1 MCCTCRV
8 SVLYVCLLFD
18 VCCCVCVIYLVW
30 CMCVGF
36 IHMLGVVFVQ
46 RVNEISVF
54 VCFVCMIFL
63 V

>member
-1 MCCTCRV
+1 M
-8 SVLYVCLLFD
+8 CLLFD
-18 VCCCVCVIYLVW
+18 VCWCVCVIYLVW
-30 CMCVGF
+30 CMCVVLVGF
-36 IHMLGVVFVQ
+36 VHMLGVVFVQ